1 MSTQQGTPP
10 FEGDQGSPIFG
21 QLFLRF
27 SEEFYLLFRLILA
40 FVAALHGAQKAF
52 GLWGFPVPHP
62 ERPIVTVAGWVELI
76 SAFLIGLGVFT
87 RLGAGALVVTMVIAY
102 FMMHSP
108 GQPWPH
114 LKGGGEVPLLWF
126 AMSGIIG
133 VLGSRKWG
141 IERMIFKRELL

>member
-21 QLFLRF
+21 QLLLRF
-27 SEEFYLLFRLILA
+27 ADEFYLLFRLILA

-76 SAFLIGLGVFT
+76 SALLIGLWGLHPLGSR
-87 RLGAGALVVTMVIAY
+87 RLGCHHGDRLLHDALPRAALAAPQGWRRSPAPLVRHVRY
-102 FMMHSP
+102 HRRP
-108 GQPWPH
+108 GQP
-114 LKGGGEVPLLWF
+114 
-126 AMSGIIG
+126 
-133 VLGSRKWG
+133 
-141 IERMIFKRELL
+141 

>member
-1 MSTQQGTPP
+1 MSAQQGAPP
-10 FEGDQGSPIFG
+10 FEGDQGNPIFG
-21 QLFLRF
+21 RLFLRF
-27 SEEFYLLFRLILA
+27 SEEFYLLFRLIMA

-52 GLWGFPVPHP
+52 GLWGFQMPPD
-62 ERPIVTVAGWVELI
+62 RPLIAVAGWVELI

-87 RLGAGALVVTMVIAY
+87 RLGAGALVVTMIVAY
-102 FMMHSP
+102 FMVHSP
-108 GQPWPH
+108 NQPWPH
-114 LKGGGEVPLLWF
+114 LRGGGEIPLLWF